1 MHAFKLK
8 RSIAA
13 MLCAAMLG
21 SAAAPAALAET
32 ASTPDEPKKERSAE
46 VESPKASVSV
56 KEDSVTVT
64 ITGGDATRKMVI
76 LLGDDLFFEGVT
88 VGDTRTFTSLAA
100 GSYDLE
106 VDYVDP
112 VPGITP
118 VRTTVTVPGKSET
131 TPPTAGETTPP
142 TAGETTPPTAGE
154 TTPPISG
161 ETTPPTSGETT
172 PPAGGETT
180 PPTSGETTPP
190 TSGETTPPTAGETT
204 PPTSGETTPPTAGET
219 TPPTAGE
226 TTPPAAGETTPP
238 AQEQPVVMAMTRSS
252 KAGEKTGAIEGTVSF
267 GGDTDMVAK
276 LYDGTGAQIAEQTIP
291 AGGDGSFAFTNL
303 GADTYTVAFHYWGN
317 SSPVLSLKYTVNVA
331 AAEQLSATATVSTAR
346 IDVQVSKAS
355 ALPVTVTLTL
365 GGKEVAVKR
374 IEGGVGAVSFD
385 KLASGD
391 YTVSVD
397 YETAQSGC
405 DPVVFTSLSVLAEVA
420 DIAISKVTAGEN
432 QLTVTGTAQPGAD
445 VTLTTEPATN
455 STIVRADAKGQFTAT
470 ITCAAGTYTAVHAQ
484 YGADSATKV
493 SKTGSFAVTAPAT
506 KPTLATD
513 PITTSSLTVIART
526 AAGTVVNLKTGDYGQ
541 TVTAGSDGMLRF
553 TLPHTYA
560 AGTVVTFTVYYG
572 KDNAQSFTQTVK
584 VTHPVSYSL
593 LKRGTVSDEVY
604 ALTARLAELGYPISA
619 TRSYTDSVA
628 AAVRLFQSAN
638 GLAVDGLAGQLTQT
652 ALYSLS
658 AVRYGGEGEY
668 PTFVRG
674 DRGYALI
681 YTLQQRLKDLG
692 YYTIRVDGIFGSGT
706 QRAVRD
712 FQYVNGLTPTG
723 VADST
728 TQKLLYSSAAKP
740 VSGTVSGSYTTLSR
754 SPYYN
759 AAVVTLQRR
768 LKALGYLTSSVD
780 GYFGTKTYRAV
791 CNFQSRNGLSV
802 TGIADPTT
810 QQVLYSAGAKA
821 ASGSSSSSTT
831 GYRLLYWGCKGD
843 AVKRLQSALLAAGY
857 SQVKVADGIYGQWTY
872 DGVRAFQKD
881 HGLAVD
887 GIAGKNTQNALY
899 GTSY

>member
-1 MHAFKLK
+1 
-8 RSIAA
+8 
-13 MLCAAMLG
+13 
-21 SAAAPAALAET
+21 
-32 ASTPDEPKKERSAE
+32 
-46 VESPKASVSV
+46 
-56 KEDSVTVT
+56 
-64 ITGGDATRKMVI
+64 
-76 LLGDDLFFEGVT
+76 
-88 VGDTRTFTSLAA
+88 
-100 GSYDLE
+100 
-106 VDYVDP
+106 
-112 VPGITP
+112 
-118 VRTTVTVPGKSET
+118 
-131 TPPTAGETTPP
+131 
-142 TAGETTPPTAGE
+142 
-154 TTPPISG
+154 
-161 ETTPPTSGETT
+161 
-172 PPAGGETT
+172 
-180 PPTSGETTPP
+180 
-190 TSGETTPPTAGETT
+190 
-204 PPTSGETTPPTAGET
+204 
-219 TPPTAGE
+219 
-226 TTPPAAGETTPP
+226 
-238 AQEQPVVMAMTRSS
+238 
-252 KAGEKTGAIEGTVSF
+252 
-267 GGDTDMVAK
+267 
-276 LYDGTGAQIAEQTIP
+276 
-291 AGGDGSFAFTNL
+291 
-303 GADTYTVAFHYWGN
+303 
-317 SSPVLSLKYTVNVA
+317 
-331 AAEQLSATATVSTAR
+331 
-346 IDVQVSKAS
+346 
-355 ALPVTVTLTL
+355 
-365 GGKEVAVKR
+365 
-374 IEGGVGAVSFD
+374 
-385 KLASGD
+385 
-391 YTVSVD
+391 
-397 YETAQSGC
+397 
-405 DPVVFTSLSVLAEVA
+405 
-420 DIAISKVTAGEN
+420 
-432 QLTVTGTAQPGAD
+432 
-445 VTLTTEPATN
+445 
-455 STIVRADAKGQFTAT
+455 
-470 ITCAAGTYTAVHAQ
+470 
-484 YGADSATKV
+484 
-493 SKTGSFAVTAPAT
+493 
-506 KPTLATD
+506 
-513 PITTSSLTVIART
+513 
-526 AAGTVVNLKTGDYGQ
+526 
-541 TVTAGSDGMLRF
+541 MLRF
-553 TLPHTYA
+553 TLPHTYT

-584 VTHPVSYSL
+584 VGHPASYSL

-604 ALTARLAELGYPISA
+604 TLTARLAELGYPVSA

-740 VSGTVSGSYTTLSR
+740 VSGTVSGSYATLSR

-802 TGIADPTT
+802 TGIADPAT

-821 ASGSSSSSTT
+821 ASGSTSSSAT
-831 GYRLLYWGCKGD
+831 GYRLLYWGCRGD

-881 HGLAVD
+881 RGLAVD

-899 GTSY
+899 GTSH

>member
-1 MHAFKLK
+1 
-8 RSIAA
+8 
-13 MLCAAMLG
+13 
-21 SAAAPAALAET
+21 
-32 ASTPDEPKKERSAE
+32 
-46 VESPKASVSV
+46 
-56 KEDSVTVT
+56 
-64 ITGGDATRKMVI
+64 
-76 LLGDDLFFEGVT
+76 
-88 VGDTRTFTSLAA
+88 
-100 GSYDLE
+100 
-106 VDYVDP
+106 
-112 VPGITP
+112 
-118 VRTTVTVPGKSET
+118 
-131 TPPTAGETTPP
+131 
-142 TAGETTPPTAGE
+142 
-154 TTPPISG
+154 
-161 ETTPPTSGETT
+161 
-172 PPAGGETT
+172 
-180 PPTSGETTPP
+180 
-190 TSGETTPPTAGETT
+190 
-204 PPTSGETTPPTAGET
+204 
-219 TPPTAGE
+219 
-226 TTPPAAGETTPP
+226 
-238 AQEQPVVMAMTRSS
+238 MAMTRSS
-252 KAGEKTGAIEGTVSF
+252 RAGEKTGAIEGTIAF
-267 GGDTDMVAK
+267 GGETDMVAK

-291 AGGDGSFAFTNL
+291 ADGDGSFAFTHL

-331 AAEQLSATATVSTAR
+331 AAEQLSATATVGTAR

-355 ALPVTVTLTL
+355 ALPVTVTLVL
-365 GGKEVAVKR
+365 GGKEVAAKR

-385 KLASGD
+385 KLASGS

-405 DPVVFTSLSVLAEVA
+405 DPVVFPSLNVLAEVA
-420 DIAISKVTAGEN
+420 DIVISKVTAGEN
-432 QLTVTGTAQPGAD
+432 QL
-445 VTLTTEPATN
+445 
-455 STIVRADAKGQFTAT
+455 
-470 ITCAAGTYTAVHAQ
+470 
-484 YGADSATKV
+484 
-493 SKTGSFAVTAPAT
+493 
-506 KPTLATD
+506 
-513 PITTSSLTVIART
+513 
-526 AAGTVVNLKTGDYGQ
+526 

-553 TLPHTYA
+553 TLPHTYS
-560 AGTVVTFTVYYG
+560 AGTTVTFTVYYG

-584 VTHPVSYSL
+584 VTHPASYSL

-604 ALTARLAELGYPISA
+604 ALTARLAELGYPVSA
-619 TRSYTDSVA
+619 THSYTDSVA

-712 FQYVNGLTPTG
+712 FQAVNGLTPTG

-791 CNFQSRNGLSV
+791 CNFQSRNGLSI

-821 ASGSSSSSTT
+821 ASGSTSSSAT

-881 HGLAVD
+881 RGLAVD

>member
-1 MHAFKLK
+1 MHAFEFK
-8 RSIAA
+8 RSVAA
-13 MLCAAMLG
+13 MLCAAMLC
-21 SAAAPAALAET
+21 SAAAPAALAESV
-32 ASTPDEPKKERSAE
+32 ATPGEADRK
-46 VESPKASVSV
+46 
-56 KEDSVTVT
+56 DDVTVASPEANVT
-64 ITGGDATRKMVI
+64 VQENGISVAVTKGDAAREMTI
-76 LLGDDLFFEGVT
+76 SLDGDLAAEDVY
-88 VGDTRTFTSLAA
+88 VGDTVVLSPLAA

-106 VDYVDP
+106 IDYAAPVTGVDP
-112 VPGITP
+112 F
-118 VRTTVTVPGKSET
+118 RATVTVPGKS
-131 TPPTAGETTPP
+131 
-142 TAGETTPPTAGE
+142 
-154 TTPPISG
+154 S
-161 ETTPPTSGETT
+161 ETT
-172 PPAGGETT
+172 PPA
-180 PPTSGETTPP
+180 TS
-190 TSGETTPPTAGETT
+190 
-204 PPTSGETTPPTAGET
+204 
-219 TPPTAGE
+219 E
-226 TTPPAAGETTPP
+226 TTPPASSETTPP
-238 AQEQPVVMAMTRSS
+238 ATSETTPPASSETTPPASSETTPPATSETTPPASSETTPPATSETTPPATSETTPPAQPVVMAMTRSS
-252 KAGEKTGAIEGTVSF
+252 RAGEKTGAIEGTIAF

-276 LYDGTGAQIAEQTIP
+276 LYDSTGRQIAEQTIP
-291 AGGDGSFAFTNL
+291 AGGDGSFAFKNL
-303 GADTYTVAFHYWGN
+303 GADTYTVAFHYWGD

-331 AAEQLSATATVSTAR
+331 AAEPLSATATVGTAR

-355 ALPVTVTLTL
+355 ALPVTVTLAL

-385 KLASGD
+385 KLASGS

-405 DPVVFTSLSVLAEVA
+405 DPVVFPSLNVLAEVA
-420 DIAISKVTAGEN
+420 DIVISKVTAGEN

-470 ITCAAGTYTAVHAQ
+470 ITCAAGTYTAVSAQ

-493 SKTGSFAVTAPAT
+493 SKKGSFAVTAPAT
-506 KPTLATD
+506 KPTLETD
-513 PITTSSLTVIART
+513 PINTGSLTVIART
-526 AAGTVVNLKTGDYGQ
+526 AAGTVVNLQTGDYGQ

-553 TLPHTYA
+553 TLPHTYS

-584 VTHPVSYSL
+584 VGHPASYSL

-604 ALTARLAELGYPISA
+604 TLTARLAELGYPVSA

-740 VSGTVSGSYTTLSR
+740 VSGTVSGSYATLSR

-802 TGIADPTT
+802 TGIADPAT

-821 ASGSSSSSTT
+821 ASGSASSSAT
-831 GYRLLYWGCKGD
+831 GYRLLYWGCRGD

>member
-1 MHAFKLK
+1 MHAFEFK
-8 RSIAA
+8 RSVAA
-13 MLCAAMLG
+13 MLCAAMLC
-21 SAAAPAALAET
+21 SAAAPAALAESV
-32 ASTPDEPKKERSAE
+32 ATPGEADRK
-46 VESPKASVSV
+46 
-56 KEDSVTVT
+56 DDVTVASPEANVT
-64 ITGGDATRKMVI
+64 VQENGISVAVTKGDAAREMTI
-76 LLGDDLFFEGVT
+76 SLDGDLAAEDVY
-88 VGDTRTFTSLAA
+88 VGDTVVLSPLAA

-106 VDYVDP
+106 IDYAAPVTGVDP
-112 VPGITP
+112 F
-118 VRTTVTVPGKSET
+118 RATVTVPGKSSET
-131 TPPTAGETTPP
+131 TPPATGETTPPASSETTPPASSETTPPAAGETTPP
-142 TAGETTPPTAGE
+142 A
-154 TTPPISG
+154 S
-161 ETTPPTSGETT
+161 SETT
-172 PPAGGETT
+172 PPATSETT
-180 PPTSGETTPP
+180 PPATSETTPP
-190 TSGETTPPTAGETT
+190 AS
-204 PPTSGETTPPTAGET
+204 S
-219 TPPTAGE
+219 E

-238 AQEQPVVMAMTRSS
+238 AQPVVMAMTRSS
-252 KAGEKTGAIEGTVSF
+252 RAGEKTGAIEGTIAF

-291 AGGDGSFAFTNL
+291 AGGDGSFAFKNL

-355 ALPVTVTLTL
+355 ALPVTVTLAL
-365 GGKEVAVKR
+365 GGKEVAAKR

-385 KLASGD
+385 KLASGT

-405 DPVVFTSLSVLAEVA
+405 DPVVFPSLNVLAEVA
-420 DIAISKVTAGEN
+420 DIVISKVTAGEN

-470 ITCAAGTYTAVHAQ
+470 ITCAAGTYTAVCAQ

-493 SKTGSFAVTAPAT
+493 SKKGSFAVTAPAT
-506 KPTLATD
+506 KPTLETD
-513 PITTSSLTVIART
+513 PINTGSLTVIART
-526 AAGTVVNLKTGDYGQ
+526 AAGTVVNLQTGDYGQ

-553 TLPHTYA
+553 TLPHTYT

-584 VTHPVSYSL
+584 VGHPASYSL

-604 ALTARLAELGYPISA
+604 TLTARLAELGYPVSA

-740 VSGTVSGSYTTLSR
+740 VSGTVSGSYATLSR

-802 TGIADPTT
+802 TGIADPAT

-821 ASGSSSSSTT
+821 ASGSTSSSAT
-831 GYRLLYWGCKGD
+831 GYRLLYWGCRGD

-881 HGLAVD
+881 RGLAVD

-899 GTSY
+899 GTSH

>member
-1 MHAFKLK
+1 MHAFEFK
-8 RSIAA
+8 RSVAA
-13 MLCAAMLG
+13 MLCAAMLC
-21 SAAAPAALAET
+21 SAAAPAALAESV
-32 ASTPDEPKKERSAE
+32 ATPGEADRK
-46 VESPKASVSV
+46 
-56 KEDSVTVT
+56 DDVTVASPEANVT
-64 ITGGDATRKMVI
+64 VQENGISVAVTKGDAAREMTI
-76 LLGDDLFFEGVT
+76 SLDGDLAAEDVY
-88 VGDTRTFTSLAA
+88 VGDTVVLSPLAA

-106 VDYVDP
+106 IDYAAPVTGVDP
-112 VPGITP
+112 F
-118 VRTTVTVPGKSET
+118 RATVTVPGKSSET
-131 TPPTAGETTPP
+131 TPPATGETTPPASSETTPPASSETTPPAAGETTPP
-142 TAGETTPPTAGE
+142 A
-154 TTPPISG
+154 S
-161 ETTPPTSGETT
+161 SETT
-172 PPAGGETT
+172 PPATSETT
-180 PPTSGETTPP
+180 PPATSETTPP
-190 TSGETTPPTAGETT
+190 AS
-204 PPTSGETTPPTAGET
+204 S
-219 TPPTAGE
+219 E

-238 AQEQPVVMAMTRSS
+238 AQPVVMAMTRSS
-252 KAGEKTGAIEGTVSF
+252 RAGEKTGAIEGTIAF

-291 AGGDGSFAFTNL
+291 AGGDGSFAFKNL

-391 YTVSVD
+391 YTASVD

-740 VSGTVSGSYTTLSR
+740 VSGTVSGSYATLSR

-802 TGIADPTT
+802 TGIADPAT

-821 ASGSSSSSTT
+821 ASGSTSSSAT
-831 GYRLLYWGCKGD
+831 GYRLLYWGCRGD

-881 HGLAVD
+881 RGLAVD

-899 GTSY
+899 GTSH

>member
-1 MHAFKLK
+1 MHAFEFK
-8 RSIAA
+8 RSVAA
-13 MLCAAMLG
+13 MLCAAMLC
-21 SAAAPAALAET
+21 SAAAPAALAESV
-32 ASTPDEPKKERSAE
+32 ATPGEADRK
-46 VESPKASVSV
+46 
-56 KEDSVTVT
+56 DDVTVASPEANVT
-64 ITGGDATRKMVI
+64 VQENGISVAVTKGDAAREMTI
-76 LLGDDLFFEGVT
+76 SLDGDLAAEDVY
-88 VGDTRTFTSLAA
+88 VGDTVVLSPLAA

-106 VDYVDP
+106 IDYAAPVTGVDP
-112 VPGITP
+112 F
-118 VRTTVTVPGKSET
+118 RATVTVPGKSSET
-131 TPPTAGETTPP
+131 TPPATGETTPPASSETTPPASSETTPPAAGETTPP
-142 TAGETTPPTAGE
+142 A
-154 TTPPISG
+154 S
-161 ETTPPTSGETT
+161 SETT
-172 PPAGGETT
+172 PPATSETT
-180 PPTSGETTPP
+180 PPATSETTPP
-190 TSGETTPPTAGETT
+190 AS
-204 PPTSGETTPPTAGET
+204 S
-219 TPPTAGE
+219 E

-238 AQEQPVVMAMTRSS
+238 AQPVVMAMTRSS
-252 KAGEKTGAIEGTVSF
+252 RAGEKTGAIEGTIAF

-303 GADTYTVAFHYWGN
+303 GADTYTVAFHYRGD

-331 AAEQLSATATVSTAR
+331 AAEPLSATATVGTAR

-355 ALPVTVTLTL
+355 ALPVTVTLAL
-365 GGKEVAVKR
+365 GGKEVAAKR

-385 KLASGD
+385 KLASGT

-405 DPVVFTSLSVLAEVA
+405 DPVVFPSLNVLAEVA
-420 DIAISKVTAGEN
+420 DIVISKVTAGEN

-470 ITCAAGTYTAVHAQ
+470 ITCAAGTYTAVCAQ

-493 SKTGSFAVTAPAT
+493 SKKGSFAVTAPAT
-506 KPTLATD
+506 KPTLETD
-513 PITTSSLTVIART
+513 PINTGSLTVIART
-526 AAGTVVNLKTGDYGQ
+526 AAGTVVNLQTGDYGQ

-553 TLPHTYA
+553 TLPHTYS

-584 VTHPVSYSL
+584 VGHPASYSL

-604 ALTARLAELGYPISA
+604 TLTARLAELGYPVSA

-740 VSGTVSGSYTTLSR
+740 VSGTVSGSYATLSR

-802 TGIADPTT
+802 TGIADPAT

-821 ASGSSSSSTT
+821 ASGSTSSSAT
-831 GYRLLYWGCKGD
+831 GYRLLYWGCRGD

-881 HGLAVD
+881 RGLAVD

-899 GTSY
+899 GTSH

>member
-1 MHAFKLK
+1 MHAFEFK
-8 RSIAA
+8 RSVAA
-13 MLCAAMLG
+13 MLCAAMLC
-21 SAAAPAALAET
+21 SAAAPAALAESV
-32 ASTPDEPKKERSAE
+32 ATPGEADRK
-46 VESPKASVSV
+46 
-56 KEDSVTVT
+56 DDVTVASPEANVT
-64 ITGGDATRKMVI
+64 VQENGISVAVTKGDAAREMTI
-76 LLGDDLFFEGVT
+76 SLDGDLAAEDVY
-88 VGDTRTFTSLAA
+88 VGDTVVLSPLAA

-106 VDYVDP
+106 IDYAAPVTGVDP
-112 VPGITP
+112 F
-118 VRTTVTVPGKSET
+118 RATVTVPGKSSET
-131 TPPTAGETTPP
+131 TPPATGETTPPASSETTPPASSETTPPAAGETTPP
-142 TAGETTPPTAGE
+142 A
-154 TTPPISG
+154 S
-161 ETTPPTSGETT
+161 SETT
-172 PPAGGETT
+172 PPATSETT
-180 PPTSGETTPP
+180 PPATSETTPP
-190 TSGETTPPTAGETT
+190 AS
-204 PPTSGETTPPTAGET
+204 S
-219 TPPTAGE
+219 E

-238 AQEQPVVMAMTRSS
+238 AQPVVMAMTRSS
-252 KAGEKTGAIEGTVSF
+252 RAGEKTGAIEGTIAF

-303 GADTYTVAFHYWGN
+303 GADTYTVAFHYRGD

-331 AAEQLSATATVSTAR
+331 AAEPLSATATVGTAR

-355 ALPVTVTLTL
+355 ALPVTVTLAL
-365 GGKEVAVKR
+365 GGKEVAAKR

-385 KLASGD
+385 KLASGT

-405 DPVVFTSLSVLAEVA
+405 DPVVFPSLNVLAEVA
-420 DIAISKVTAGEN
+420 DIVISKVTAGEN

-470 ITCAAGTYTAVHAQ
+470 ITCAAGTYTAVCAQ

-493 SKTGSFAVTAPAT
+493 SKKGSFAVTAPAT
-506 KPTLATD
+506 KPTLETD
-513 PITTSSLTVIART
+513 PINTGSLTVIART
-526 AAGTVVNLKTGDYGQ
+526 AAGTVVNLQTGDYGQ

-553 TLPHTYA
+553 TLPHTYT

-584 VTHPVSYSL
+584 VGHPASYSL

-604 ALTARLAELGYPISA
+604 TLTARLAELGYPVSA

-740 VSGTVSGSYTTLSR
+740 VSGTVSGSYATLSR

-802 TGIADPTT
+802 TGIADPAT

-821 ASGSSSSSTT
+821 ASGSTSSSAT
-831 GYRLLYWGCKGD
+831 GYRLLYWGCRGD

-881 HGLAVD
+881 RGLAVD

-899 GTSY
+899 GTSH

>member
-1 MHAFKLK
+1 MHAFEFK
-8 RSIAA
+8 RSVAA
-13 MLCAAMLG
+13 MLCAAMLC
-21 SAAAPAALAET
+21 SAAAPAALAESV
-32 ASTPDEPKKERSAE
+32 ATPGEADRK
-46 VESPKASVSV
+46 
-56 KEDSVTVT
+56 DDVTVASPEANVT
-64 ITGGDATRKMVI
+64 VQENGISVAVTKGDAAREMTI
-76 LLGDDLFFEGVT
+76 SLDGDLAAEDVY
-88 VGDTRTFTSLAA
+88 VGDTVVLSPLAA

-106 VDYVDP
+106 IDYAAPVTGVDP
-112 VPGITP
+112 F
-118 VRTTVTVPGKSET
+118 RATVTVPGKSSET
-131 TPPTAGETTPP
+131 TPPATGETTPPASSETTPPASSETTPPAAGETTPP
-142 TAGETTPPTAGE
+142 A
-154 TTPPISG
+154 S
-161 ETTPPTSGETT
+161 SETT
-172 PPAGGETT
+172 PPATSETT
-180 PPTSGETTPP
+180 PPAS
-190 TSGETTPPTAGETT
+190 S
-204 PPTSGETTPPTAGET
+204 
-219 TPPTAGE
+219 E

-238 AQEQPVVMAMTRSS
+238 AQPVVMAMTRSS
-252 KAGEKTGAIEGTVSF
+252 RAGEKTGAIEGTIAF

-303 GADTYTVAFHYWGN
+303 GADTYTVAFHYRGD

-331 AAEQLSATATVSTAR
+331 AAEPLSATATVGTAR

-355 ALPVTVTLTL
+355 ALPVTVTLAL
-365 GGKEVAVKR
+365 GGKEVAAKR

-385 KLASGD
+385 KLASGT

-405 DPVVFTSLSVLAEVA
+405 DPVVFPSLNVLAEVA
-420 DIAISKVTAGEN
+420 DIVISKVTAGEN

-470 ITCAAGTYTAVHAQ
+470 ITCAAGTYTAVCAQ

-493 SKTGSFAVTAPAT
+493 SKKGSFAVTAPAT
-506 KPTLATD
+506 KPTLETD
-513 PITTSSLTVIART
+513 PINTGSLTVIART
-526 AAGTVVNLKTGDYGQ
+526 AAGTVVNLQTGDYGQ

-553 TLPHTYA
+553 TLPHTYT

-584 VTHPVSYSL
+584 VGHPASYSL

-604 ALTARLAELGYPISA
+604 TLTARLAELGYPVSA

-740 VSGTVSGSYTTLSR
+740 VSGTVSGSYATLSR

-802 TGIADPTT
+802 TGIADPAT

-821 ASGSSSSSTT
+821 ASGSTSSSAT
-831 GYRLLYWGCKGD
+831 GYRLLYWGCRGD

-881 HGLAVD
+881 RGLAVD

-899 GTSY
+899 GTSH

>member
-1 MHAFKLK
+1 MHAFEFK
-8 RSIAA
+8 RSVAA
-13 MLCAAMLG
+13 MLCAAMLC
-21 SAAAPAALAET
+21 SAAAPAALAESVAT
-32 ASTPDEPKKERSAE
+32 PGEADRKDDVTVASPEAN
-46 VESPKASVSV
+46 VSV
-56 KEDSVTVT
+56 QENGISVAVT
-64 ITGGDATRKMVI
+64 KGDAAREMTI
-76 LLGDDLFFEGVT
+76 SLDGDLAAEDVY
-88 VGDTRTFTSLAA
+88 VGDTVVLSPLAA

-106 VDYVDP
+106 IDYAAPVTGVDP
-112 VPGITP
+112 F
-118 VRTTVTVPGKSET
+118 RATVTVPGKSSET
-131 TPPTAGETTPP
+131 TPPAT
-142 TAGETTPPTAGE
+142 
-154 TTPPISG
+154 
-161 ETTPPTSGETT
+161 GETT
-172 PPAGGETT
+172 PPASSETT
-180 PPTSGETTPP
+180 PPASSETTPP
-190 TSGETTPPTAGETT
+190 A
-204 PPTSGETTPPTAGET
+204 
-219 TPPTAGE
+219 AGE

-238 AQEQPVVMAMTRSS
+238 ASSETTPPASSETTPPAAGETTPPASSETTPPASSETTPPAQPVVMAMTRSS
-252 KAGEKTGAIEGTVSF
+252 RAGEKTGAIEGTIAF

-276 LYDGTGAQIAEQTIP
+276 LYDSTGRQIAEQTIP

-303 GADTYTVAFHYWGN
+303 GADTYTVAFHYWGD

-331 AAEQLSATATVSTAR
+331 AAEPLSATATVGTAR

-355 ALPVTVTLTL
+355 ALPVTVTLAL

-385 KLASGD
+385 KLASGS

-405 DPVVFTSLSVLAEVA
+405 DPVVFPSLNVLAEVA
-420 DIAISKVTAGEN
+420 DIVISKVTAGEN

-445 VTLTTEPATN
+445 VTLTTKPATN

-470 ITCAAGTYTAVHAQ
+470 ITCAAGTYTAVSAQ

-493 SKTGSFAVTAPAT
+493 SKKGSFAVTAPAT
-506 KPTLATD
+506 KPTLETD
-513 PITTSSLTVIART
+513 PINTGSLTVIART
-526 AAGTVVNLKTGDYGQ
+526 AAGTVVNLQTGDYGQ

-553 TLPHTYA
+553 TLPHTYS

-584 VTHPVSYSL
+584 VGHPASYSL

-604 ALTARLAELGYPISA
+604 TLTARLAELGYPVSA

-740 VSGTVSGSYTTLSR
+740 VSGTVSGSYATLSR

-802 TGIADPTT
+802 TGIADPAT

-821 ASGSSSSSTT
+821 ASGSASSSPT
-831 GYRLLYWGCKGD
+831 GYRLLYWGCRGD

>member
-1 MHAFKLK
+1 MHAFEFK
-8 RSIAA
+8 RSVAA
-13 MLCAAMLG
+13 MLCAAMLC
-21 SAAAPAALAET
+21 SAAAPAALAESV
-32 ASTPDEPKKERSAE
+32 ATPGEADRK
-46 VESPKASVSV
+46 
-56 KEDSVTVT
+56 DDVTVASPEANVT
-64 ITGGDATRKMVI
+64 VQENGISVAVTKGDAAREMTI
-76 LLGDDLFFEGVT
+76 SLDGDLAAEDVY
-88 VGDTRTFTSLAA
+88 VGDTVVLSPLAA

-106 VDYVDP
+106 IDYAAPVTGVDP
-112 VPGITP
+112 F
-118 VRTTVTVPGKSET
+118 RATVTVPGKSSET
-131 TPPTAGETTPP
+131 TPPATGETTPPASSETTPPASSDTTPPAAGETTPP
-142 TAGETTPPTAGE
+142 A
-154 TTPPISG
+154 S
-161 ETTPPTSGETT
+161 SETT
-172 PPAGGETT
+172 PPATSETT
-180 PPTSGETTPP
+180 PPATSETTPP
-190 TSGETTPPTAGETT
+190 AS
-204 PPTSGETTPPTAGET
+204 S
-219 TPPTAGE
+219 E

-238 AQEQPVVMAMTRSS
+238 AQPVVMAMTRSS
-252 KAGEKTGAIEGTVSF
+252 RAGEKTGAIEGTIAF

-331 AAEQLSATATVSTAR
+331 AAEPLSATATVGTAR

-355 ALPVTVTLTL
+355 ALPVTVTLAL
-365 GGKEVAVKR
+365 GGKEVSAKR

-740 VSGTVSGSYTTLSR
+740 VSGTVSGSYATLSR

-802 TGIADPTT
+802 TGIADPAT

-821 ASGSSSSSTT
+821 ASGSTSSSAT
-831 GYRLLYWGCKGD
+831 GYRLLYWGCRGD

-881 HGLAVD
+881 RGLAVD

-899 GTSY
+899 GTSH

>member
-1 MHAFKLK
+1 MHAFEFK
-8 RSIAA
+8 RSVAA
-13 MLCAAMLG
+13 MLCAAMLC
-21 SAAAPAALAET
+21 SAAAPAALAESV
-32 ASTPDEPKKERSAE
+32 ATPGEADRK
-46 VESPKASVSV
+46 
-56 KEDSVTVT
+56 DDVTVASPEANVT
-64 ITGGDATRKMVI
+64 VQENGISVAVTKGDAAREMTI
-76 LLGDDLFFEGVT
+76 SLDGDLAAEDVY
-88 VGDTRTFTSLAA
+88 VGDTVVLSPLAA

-106 VDYVDP
+106 IDYAAPVTGVDP
-112 VPGITP
+112 F
-118 VRTTVTVPGKSET
+118 RATVTVPGKSSET
-131 TPPTAGETTPP
+131 TPPATGETTPPASSETTPPASSETTPPAAGETTPP
-142 TAGETTPPTAGE
+142 A
-154 TTPPISG
+154 S
-161 ETTPPTSGETT
+161 SETT
-172 PPAGGETT
+172 PPATSETT
-180 PPTSGETTPP
+180 PPAS
-190 TSGETTPPTAGETT
+190 S
-204 PPTSGETTPPTAGET
+204 
-219 TPPTAGE
+219 E

-238 AQEQPVVMAMTRSS
+238 AQPVVMAMTRSS
-252 KAGEKTGAIEGTVSF
+252 RAGEKTGAIEGTVSF
-267 GGDTDMVAK
+267 GGETDMVAK

-291 AGGDGSFAFTNL
+291 AGGDGSFAFKNL

-391 YTVSVD
+391 YTASVD

>member
-1 MHAFKLK
+1 MHAFEFK
-8 RSIAA
+8 RSVAA
-13 MLCAAMLG
+13 MLCAAMLC
-21 SAAAPAALAET
+21 SAAAPAALAESV
-32 ASTPDEPKKERSAE
+32 ATPGEADRK
-46 VESPKASVSV
+46 
-56 KEDSVTVT
+56 DDVTVASPEANVT
-64 ITGGDATRKMVI
+64 VQENGISVAVTKGDAAREMTISLDGNLAAEDVY
-76 LLGDDLFFEGVT
+76 
-88 VGDTRTFTSLAA
+88 VGDTVVLSPLAA

-106 VDYVDP
+106 IDYAAPVTGVDP
-112 VPGITP
+112 F
-118 VRTTVTVPGKSET
+118 RATVTVPGKS
-131 TPPTAGETTPP
+131 
-142 TAGETTPPTAGE
+142 
-154 TTPPISG
+154 S
-161 ETTPPTSGETT
+161 ETT

-180 PPTSGETTPP
+180 PPASSETTPP
-190 TSGETTPPTAGETT
+190 ASSETTPPASSETTPPASSETTPPAAGETT
-204 PPTSGETTPPTAGET
+204 PPASSETTPPASS
-219 TPPTAGE
+219 E

-238 AQEQPVVMAMTRSS
+238 AQPVVMAMTRSS
-252 KAGEKTGAIEGTVSF
+252 RAGEKTGAIEGTIAF

-291 AGGDGSFAFTNL
+291 AGGDGSFAFKNL
-303 GADTYTVAFHYWGN
+303 GADTYTVAFHYWGD

-331 AAEQLSATATVSTAR
+331 AAEPLSATATVGTAR

-355 ALPVTVTLTL
+355 ALPVTVTLAL

-385 KLASGD
+385 KLASGS

-405 DPVVFTSLSVLAEVA
+405 DPVVFPSLNVLAEVA
-420 DIAISKVTAGEN
+420 DIVISKVTAGEN

-470 ITCAAGTYTAVHAQ
+470 ITCAAGTYTAVSAQ

-493 SKTGSFAVTAPAT
+493 SKKGSFAVTAPAT
-506 KPTLATD
+506 KPTLETD
-513 PITTSSLTVIART
+513 PINTGSLTVIART
-526 AAGTVVNLKTGDYGQ
+526 AAGTVVNLQTGDYGQ

-553 TLPHTYA
+553 TLPHTYS

-584 VTHPVSYSL
+584 VGHPASYSL

-604 ALTARLAELGYPISA
+604 TLTARLAELGYPVSA

-740 VSGTVSGSYTTLSR
+740 VSGTVSGSYATLSR

-802 TGIADPTT
+802 TGIADPAT

-821 ASGSSSSSTT
+821 ASGSASSSAT
-831 GYRLLYWGCKGD
+831 GYRLLYWGCRGD

-881 HGLAVD
+881 RGLAVD

-899 GTSY
+899 GTSH